1 LLLKLRVRTID
12 WVSIGNGVEIGRYV
26 LAQGEL
32 AMKRYVVAATLI
44 IAFAAPALAADYY
57 VALRVG
63 GGGCEVMT
71 TEPTDTKKYKM
82 MGKYSSEADAK
93 AAMAKMA
100 ECKLSSRAAVLG
112 LASWDRFFWAMG
124 HLLSA
129 PGLKDARRAFMQVDE
144 PFGSPCS
151 NVRNS

>member
-1 LLLKLRVRTID
+1 MKK
-12 WVSIGNGVEIGRYV
+12 YV
-26 LAQGEL
+26 I
-32 AMKRYVVAATLI
+32 AATLI

-71 TEPTDTKKYKM
+71 TEPKDTKMYKM

-100 ECKLSSRAAVLG
+100 ECK
-112 LASWDRFFWAMG
+112 
-124 HLLSA
+124 
-129 PGLKDARRAFMQVDE
+129 
-144 PFGSPCS
+144 
-151 NVRNS
+151 